1 MNTKIKAVLNI
12 ASLGALLYTVYV
24 QNEVINKYKQSEAGK
39 DMWYKQAT
47 IDSLSSR
54 LESCE
59 ADLNHSKEKND
70 E

>member
-24 QNEVINKYKQSEAGK
+24 QNEVISKYKRSETEK
-39 DMWYKQAT
+39 DLWYRQAT

-54 LESCE
+54 LEHCE
-59 ADLNHSKEKND
+59 ADLNHLK
-70 E
+70 